1 MPKTLAFSVPNH
13 NDEAERETSHDCIDD
28 SLVLETE
35 TSLDCTGDGLVLCS
49 KNNENSE
56 HKDVDVVASVS
67 SSEEDLSQCL
77 EEMRKLGSLHEKLKA
92 IRLHVLASE
101 QWNSS
106 RLKLCHRYA

>member
-1 MPKTLAFSVPNH
+1 MLKTLAFSVR
-13 NDEAERETSHDCIDD
+13 NDNGEAERETSHDCIDD